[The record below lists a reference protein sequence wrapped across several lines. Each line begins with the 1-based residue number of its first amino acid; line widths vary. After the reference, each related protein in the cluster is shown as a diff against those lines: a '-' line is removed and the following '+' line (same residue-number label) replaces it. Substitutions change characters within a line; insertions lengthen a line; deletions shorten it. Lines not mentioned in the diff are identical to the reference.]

1 MPRLLLALAL
11 SALASTTFA
20 GGGYLGLGTSLNNS
34 NDFDHEDDGLRVDWG
49 AKIHP
54 NLYLEWNYVDFGK
67 SIYNDP
73 TFVPGNEDDD
83 DEDNDSATFT
93 GTRFG
98 DVRGTSGDS
107 AAYVGLNDV
116 QIEGIATGLKWQA
129 NIVESTQI
137 FLRTS
142 LLAWKGTTTEL
153 QIFGPRSPELNGDPL
168 PDGADPSTADNLNPC
183 GTLSYC
189 RIEKEGKTYW
199 AVNYWMGAGF
209 SYQTLS
215 WLQFRA
221 EASTITVKA
230 EGFPQATYESIG
242 ATMELH
248 F

>member
-83 DEDNDSATFT
+83 DEDNDLADFT

-98 DVRGTSGDS
+98 EVNRGQGRYTGFSDVH
-107 AAYVGLNDV
+107 VK
-116 QIEGIATGLKWQA
+116 GIATGLKWHGGMT
-129 NIVESTQI
+129 ESVRV

-142 LLAWKGTTTEL
+142 LLAWQGSSTE
-153 QIFGPRSPELNGDPL
+153 ITIEGPRVPSDADGDPL
-168 PDGADPSTADNLNPC
+168 PDGADPSTAENQNSC
-183 GTLSYC
+183 GNFSYC

-209 SYQTLS
+209 SYQPLS

>member
-1 MPRLLLALAL
+1 MPRLLLALVL
-11 SALASTTFA
+11 SALTSVATA
-20 GGGYLGLGTSLNNS
+20 NGYLGIGTSLNNS
-34 NDFDHEDDGLRVDWG
+34 NDFDHEDDGIRVDWG
-49 AKIHP
+49 AKVHP

-83 DEDNDSATFT
+83 DEDNDLANFT

-98 DVRGTSGDS
+98 TVNRGRGIYSGFSDVH
-107 AAYVGLNDV
+107 VK
-116 QIEGIATGLKWQA
+116 GIATGLKWHGG
-129 NIVESTQI
+129 VTKDLRV

-142 LLAWKGTTTEL
+142 LLAWQGTSTE
-153 QIFGPRSPELNGDPL
+153 IDIYGADAPKDADGDPL
-168 PDGADPSTADNLNPC
+168 PDGADPAEAVNENPC
-183 GTLSYC
+183 GNFSYC
-189 RIEKEGKTYW
+189 RLERTGKTYW

-209 SYQTLS
+209 NYQPLS
-215 WLQFRA
+215 WLELRA

-242 ATMELH
+242 ATVELH